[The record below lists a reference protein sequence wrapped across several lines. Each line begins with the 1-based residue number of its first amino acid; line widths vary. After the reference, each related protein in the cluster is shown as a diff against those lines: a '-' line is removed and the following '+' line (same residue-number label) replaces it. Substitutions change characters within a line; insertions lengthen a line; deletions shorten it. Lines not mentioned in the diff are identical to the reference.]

1 MTHIL
6 LLKADISE
14 YAVGNLA
21 IADPMCNGRLPIA
34 VPTSEESNIGNNMEI
49 PIVTV
54 DQSKIHQRDEHF
66 MEDQKLPILPIE
78 EPNLRQP
85 NERYEGKVKLPII
98 SAEESKFHQRDEHY
112 KGEDMRIEDSIPSRS
127 TTPRESA

>member
-1 MTHIL
+1 MR
-6 LLKADISE
+6 
-14 YAVGNLA
+14 
-21 IADPMCNGRLPIA
+21 NGRLPIA
-34 VPTSEESNIGNNMEI
+34 VPTREELNIGNNMEL

-54 DQSKIHQRDEHF
+54 DQFKIHQRDENF
-66 MEDQKLPILPIE
+66 MEDQKLPILPME

-98 SAEESKFHQRDEHY
+98 STEESKFHQRDEHY

-127 TTPRESA
+127 STLRESA